1 MPPASVS
8 VSRQRG
14 HRGSSGS
21 SAIFA
26 ETTNDVLVLAGV
38 AGGARG
44 VSADSA
50 ETVTER
56 AGVAAAGVVAV

>member
-38 AGGARG
+38 AGGAMG
-44 VSADSA
+44 VST